1 MYTWYILH
9 SVVTLTWK
17 RGDLNPGPPG
27 GIFCSTMW
35 AIWPL
40 VSFHFLLLVF
50 SFPHNSSLTGKEKLP
65 IFGHLFENKYLGTI
79 EKKITSCQVILF
91 QNKEATRGLR
101 SRMPFP
107 ENQIFPKKIWKISR
121 PEHSGTYCIACV
133 VPYYSGSMTVPYTNT
148 SQAGFKPGSNLGPKW
163 VTTWIWSWRSKP
175 LGHHGQ
181 LPYSVESTQIKFK

>member
-40 VSFHFLLLVF
+40 VSFHFLLLMF
-50 SFPHNSSLTGKEKLP
+50 SFPHRQWKAAYFWPFIWKQ
-65 IFGHLFENKYLGTI
+65 IFGHLW
-79 EKKITSCQVILF
+79 KKITSCQVILF

-107 ENQIFPKKIWKISR
+107 GNQIFPPKIWKISR
-121 PEHSGTYCIACV
+121 LEHSGTYSSH
-133 VPYYSGSMTVPYTNT
+133 SGLAA
-148 SQAGFKPGSNLGPKW
+148 SQSCF
-163 VTTWIWSWRSKP
+163 RSGNIREFP
-175 LGHHGQ
+175 NA
-181 LPYSVESTQIKFK
+181 SRM